1 MDKELNTKI
10 TQQDP
15 PRVVTFGEILLRLSA
30 PGYERLLQSPRLE
43 ATFGGGEA
51 NVAVSL
57 ANFGLQSA
65 FITKLP
71 HNALGQAAVNSLR
84 ALGVETGGIV
94 RGGARMGL
102 YFLEKGASQRASV
115 CLYDR
120 AGSAMSQ
127 AQPKEFDWPQ
137 LLQGASWFHFTGI
150 TPALGAPVAEACRAA
165 CQAAKAQGVRVSCD
179 LNYRQKLWSRA
190 QANRVLGE
198 LCQLADVCICN
209 EADARD
215 VFGIAAPGSNLTRG
229 GLGPPAVCYRRP
241 GADRLLRLFP
251 GGHHAAPLP
260 EAPPAKMTGAACST
274 PAARAISAERTAC
287 SWWTGSAAVTRLP
300 PGSSMPCS
308 EATTPQQPS
317 NLPPQPP
324 PSSRDVPERSQ
335 PRQRPQKSNAC
346 PKATPP
352 AASNAKRCP
361 KTKAQPPQQQARKH
375 HITPHAP
382 KNKSA
387 QVTTAVRKQ
396 QRSGKRSAHR
406 PTRYGRTHKS
416 AWYPVQCAA
425 TIPDAAQASPWQRKR
440 VRKGR
445 SQEPLSRSIK
455 KAFAQQMLGAG
466 RLRTARPRLWQRLSS
481 PILSSLLKK
490 ESGPRRAVAYLPG
503 RHWLVKICK
512 FRFAPRVAEYCSADL
527 LLCCSNPSDQAPH
540 QVSHRLFGALHAFL
554 HAKSPKRSPYVGAR
568 LGQRFWLLPACYQA
582 AGLRLQD
589 LRSRRQRP
597 SPGRCRSHISHR
609 CHGRPAGKAQ
619 R

>member
-51 NVAVSL
+51 TVAVSL

-84 ALGVETGGIV
+84 ALGVDTGGIV

-229 GLGPPAVCYRRP
+229 EL
-241 GADRLLRLFP
+241 D
-251 GGHHAAPLP
+251 
-260 EAPPAKMTGAACST
+260 
-274 PAARAISAERTAC
+274 
-287 SWWTGSAAVTRLP
+287 
-300 PGSSMPCS
+300 
-308 EATTPQQPS
+308 PQQYTTVARELTDCFGFS
-317 NLPPQPP
+317 QVAITL
-324 PSSRDVPERSQ
+324 RRS
-335 PRQRPQKSNAC
+335 
-346 PKATPP
+346 
-352 AASNAKRCP
+352 
-361 KTKAQPPQQQARKH
+361 
-375 HITPHAP
+375 
-382 KNKSA
+382 
-387 QVTTAVRKQ
+387 
-396 QRSGKRSAHR
+396 RSASENDWGGLLYTGGQSHFS
-406 PTRYGRTHKS
+406 RT
-416 AWYPVQCAA
+416 YRLQLV
-425 TIPDAAQASPWQRKR
+425 DR
-440 VRKGR
+440 VGGGD
-445 SQEPLSRSIK
+445 S
-455 KAFAQQMLGAG
+455 F
-466 RLRTARPRLWQRLSS
+466 
-481 PILSSLLKK
+481 
-490 ESGPRRAVAYLPG
+490 
-503 RHWLVKICK
+503 
-512 FRFAPRVAEYCSADL
+512 
-527 LLCCSNPSDQAPH
+527 
-540 QVSHRLFGALHAFL
+540 
-554 HAKSPKRSPYVGAR
+554 
-568 LGQRFWLLPACYQA
+568 A
-582 AGLRLQD
+582 AGLIYALLRGDDAPAAIEFAAAASALKQSIPGDFNRVSVPEVERLSQGD
-589 LRSRRQRP
+589 TSGRIQR
-597 SPGRCRSHISHR
+597 
-609 CHGRPAGKAQ
+609 
-619 R
+619 